1 MIIALHITVYILTLA
16 FALFLTRNELLNV
29 KENTT
34 VGDIL
39 TNTPGILY
47 VPIVNTISLII
58 VFIAFLIWEVF
69 GVGTLCKKIWD
80 KVKDVEV

>member
-1 MIIALHITVYILTLA
+1 MVIALHIVAYILTLA
-16 FALFLTRNELLNV
+16 FALFLTRNELREEEKTV
-29 KENTT
+29 T

-69 GVGTLCKKIWD
+69 GVGALFRKIWN
-80 KVKDVEV
+80 KVKDIEV

>member
-1 MIIALHITVYILTLA
+1 MVIALHTVAYIITLA
-16 FALFLTRNELLNV
+16 FALFLTRNELRNE
-29 KENTT
+29 KEKTT

-69 GVGTLCKKIWD
+69 GVGALFRKIWN
-80 KVKDVEV
+80 KVKDIEV

>member
-1 MIIALHITVYILTLA
+1 MKVALHIVIYILTLA
-16 FALFLTRNELLNV
+16 FALFLTRGELLNE
-29 KENTT
+29 KGRAT

-58 VFIAFLIWEVF
+58 VFIAFLVWEVF
-69 GVGTLCKKIWD
+69 GIGTLCKKFWN
-80 KVKDVEV
+80 KVKDIEL

>member
-1 MIIALHITVYILTLA
+1 MIALHIVLYMLTLA
-16 FALFLTRNELLNV
+16 FALLSTRYELISV
-29 KENTT
+29 KGKTT

-69 GVGTLCKKIWD
+69 GVGALCNKIWN
-80 KVKDVEV
+80 KVKDIEV